1 MWVSLSIQC
10 FLRRTGQEQHPLA
23 FLPIITIIFKIE
35 LGEMIKR
42 TRPDLVHV
50 APEPGHRV
58 PIFPILFLSFCRA
71 LSDQF
76 LCGSSLNLELARWSR
91 YRI

>member
-10 FLRRTGQEQHPLA
+10 FLRRTCQEQHPLA
-23 FLPIITIIFKIE
+23 LLPIITFIRKIE

-58 PIFPILFLSFCRA
+58 SIFPILYLSFRHA
-71 LSDQF
+71 LSDLF

-91 YRI
+91 YRV